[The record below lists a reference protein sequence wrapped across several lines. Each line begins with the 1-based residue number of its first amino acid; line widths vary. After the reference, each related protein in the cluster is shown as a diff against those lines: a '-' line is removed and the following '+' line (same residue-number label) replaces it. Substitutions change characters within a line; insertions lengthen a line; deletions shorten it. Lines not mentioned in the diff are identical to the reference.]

1 MKFGYFECFYDYY
14 LEQHK
19 SKYTR
24 RWHFA
29 GTTVAILF
37 LIAALV
43 TKNWAC
49 LWGVPLS
56 GYLPA
61 WLSHWFFEKNNP
73 ASFKNPILS
82 FRADMKMYW
91 QMITGKV
98 TF

>member
-1 MKFGYFECFYDYY
+1 MKFAHFECFYDYY

-19 SKYTR
+19 RKHTR

-37 LIAALV
+37 LVAALV
-43 TKNWAC
+43 TQNWSY

-61 WLSHWFFEKNNP
+61 WLSHWFLEKNNP

-82 FRADMKMYW
+82 FRADIKMYW
-91 QMITGKV
+91 EMLTGKV